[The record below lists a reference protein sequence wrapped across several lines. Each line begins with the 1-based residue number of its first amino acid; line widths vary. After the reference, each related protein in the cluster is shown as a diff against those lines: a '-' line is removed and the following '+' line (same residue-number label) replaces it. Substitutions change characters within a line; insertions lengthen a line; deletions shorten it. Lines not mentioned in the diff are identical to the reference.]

1 VNDVH
6 PPVLLAVA
14 DEALGHSLQFL
25 LEVEGCLVRCCR
37 SARDLVDEPSLLA
50 CRCLI
55 LDHHPPDWDG
65 LALLPFLQGCCPRLA
80 VILLVGRIDAP
91 LAAQVA
97 GFRLGA
103 IIEKPLLDN
112 LLLDAVRQELGQGW
126 RHPDHPYRSSGV
138 FQRPGPAR

>member
-37 SARDLVDEPSLLA
+37 SARDLADEPSLLA

-55 LDHHPPDWDG
+55 LDHHPPDLDG

-80 VILLVGRIDAP
+80 VILLVGMIDAR

-97 GFRLGA
+97 GFGLGA
-103 IIEKPLLDN
+103 IIEKPLLDH
-112 LLLDAVRQELGQGW
+112 LLLDAVRQVLGQGQMI
-126 RHPDHPYRSSGV
+126 S
-138 FQRPGPAR
+138 

>member
-1 VNDVH
+1 VNNVH

-65 LALLPFLQGCCPRLA
+65 LALLPFLQGCCPRLTI
-80 VILLVGRIDAP
+80 ILLVGMIDAR

-97 GFRLGA
+97 GFGLGA
-103 IIEKPLLDN
+103 IIEKPLLDH
-112 LLLDAVRQELGQGW
+112 LLLDAVRQVLGQGQMI
-126 RHPDHPYRSSGV
+126 S
-138 FQRPGPAR
+138 

>member
-37 SARDLVDEPSLLA
+37 SARDLADEPSLLA

-55 LDHHPPDWDG
+55 LDHHPPDLDG

-80 VILLVGRIDAP
+80 VILLVGMIDAR

-97 GFRLGA
+97 GFGLGA
-103 IIEKPLLDN
+103 IIEKPLLDH
-112 LLLDAVRQELGQGW
+112 LLLDAVRQVLGQEQMI
-126 RHPDHPYRSSGV
+126 S
-138 FQRPGPAR
+138 